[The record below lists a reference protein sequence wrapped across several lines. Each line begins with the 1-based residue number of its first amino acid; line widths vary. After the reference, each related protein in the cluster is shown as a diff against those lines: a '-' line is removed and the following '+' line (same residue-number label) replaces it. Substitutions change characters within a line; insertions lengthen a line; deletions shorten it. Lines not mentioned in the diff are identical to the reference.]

1 MRIST
6 RAHSQ
11 DMAKQ
16 DPPELYKLD
25 DTGQAAGGEPEI
37 LPPKLKVTPAVK
49 PLSWLKTPNSL

>member
-11 DMAKQ
+11 DMAEQ

-49 PLSWLKTPNSL
+49 PLS